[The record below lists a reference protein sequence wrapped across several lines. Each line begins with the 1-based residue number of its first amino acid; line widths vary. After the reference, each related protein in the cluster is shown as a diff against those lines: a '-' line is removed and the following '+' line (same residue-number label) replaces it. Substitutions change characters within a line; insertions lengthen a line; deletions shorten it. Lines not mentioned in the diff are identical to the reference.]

1 MGTVTL
7 PVGGDFF
14 AFNDLVGNANKLWS
28 FDDATMEY
36 DSDVAQATLD
46 AALINYTANQAAIDA
61 AFVQAETDAET
72 LRVQDTFDGSELRI
86 LRAFAELLIDELNEL
101 RALHSLPLR
110 TMTQLRTALRNKV
123 STTP

>member
-14 AFNDLVGNANKLWS
+14 AFNDLVGNANGLFS
-28 FDDATMEY
+28 FDEPALEY

-61 AFVQAETDAET
+61 AFVQAEADTET
-72 LRVQDTFDGSELRI
+72 LRVQDTFDGDELRI
-86 LRAFAELLIDELNEL
+86 LRALVTLIMKELNIL
-101 RALHSLPLR
+101 RANDGLPDR
-110 TMTQLRTALRNKV
+110 TFAQLRTALRNEIAN
-123 STTP
+123 P